1 MEVMGTGHGG
11 NGSAV
16 TEQRTNEALLILAG
30 QTHDLCVCDG
40 GTSGGLGRRDHE
52 VAERSALHLRGT
64 PHGFQSL
71 RSDARLKALGAG
83 RLIHDEA
90 FTTIRTAFYR
100 HYKMDACR
108 LGLAR

>member
-40 GTSGGLGRRDHE
+40 GTSGGLGRVTTKSLSDQPCIC
-52 VAERSALHLRGT
+52 VARRTVSRASGAMRASRHSER
-64 PHGFQSL
+64 
-71 RSDARLKALGAG
+71 AG
-83 RLIHDEA
+83 
-90 FTTIRTAFYR
+90 
-100 HYKMDACR
+100 
-108 LGLAR
+108 